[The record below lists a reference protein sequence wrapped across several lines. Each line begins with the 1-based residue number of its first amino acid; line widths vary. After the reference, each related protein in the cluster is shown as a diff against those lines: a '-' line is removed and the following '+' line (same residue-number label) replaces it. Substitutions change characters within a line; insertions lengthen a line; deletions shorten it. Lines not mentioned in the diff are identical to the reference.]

1 MPAIMPYNTIDT
13 LQIFGA
19 MHEGAGELKW
29 GEAYFQL
36 AIRAKCCKIR
46 AQLFDYERIMTLT
59 QLRYLIAVAN
69 HSSLQKAASSLYI
82 SQPSL
87 SKAISSLEEEMDIV
101 IFTRKSTGVHLTE
114 DGYRFLSYA
123 KQVVEQADLLLSQY
137 AKGHKIR
144 RILSVSSHHYAFV
157 VNAFVRLLNEY
168 NQDEYE
174 FSLRESRTYDI
185 IEDVV
190 SGRSE
195 LGIIYLSN
203 YNREVIKNMLKT
215 KDLGYK
221 PLFIAKPHV
230 FVCRNHPLATKTTVS
245 LSELEEFP
253 RLTYDQGT
261 NNSFYFSEELHS
273 TAHAPKNI
281 VVTDRATLFNLLIG
295 LKGYTIASGIL
306 SSDLNGDQIVSV
318 PLISDESMELISVYR
333 KGQKLSPLAARYL
346 EILQNYVKDFIHP
359 DAIIVQ

>member
-1 MPAIMPYNTIDT
+1 
-13 LQIFGA
+13 
-19 MHEGAGELKW
+19 
-29 GEAYFQL
+29 
-36 AIRAKCCKIR
+36 
-46 AQLFDYERIMTLT
+46 MTLV

-69 HSSLQKAASSLYI
+69 HTSLQKAAAALYI

-87 SKAISSLEEEMDIV
+87 SKAISSLEEEMGIV
-101 IFTRKSTGVHLTE
+101 IFKRRSTGVHLTD

-123 KQVVEQADLLLSQY
+123 KQVVEQADLLLAQY
-137 AKGHKIR
+137 VKGPKIR
-144 RILSVSSHHYAFV
+144 RVLSVSSHHYAFV

-174 FSLRESRTYDI
+174 FSLRESRTFDI

-190 SGRSE
+190 LGRSE

-203 YNREVIKNMLKT
+203 YNREVIKNLLKS

-221 PLFIAKPHV
+221 GLFIAKPHV
-230 FVCRNHPLATKTTVS
+230 FVCRHHPLAQQKTVTLDDLVNY
-245 LSELEEFP
+245 P

-273 TAHAPKNI
+273 TEHAPKNI

-318 PLISDESMELISVYR
+318 PLVSQESMELISVYR
-333 KGQKLSPLAARYL
+333 KGQKLSPLASRYL
-346 EILQNYVKDFIHP
+346 DILQDYVRDYINP
-359 DAIIVQ
+359 EAIIL